1 MSDGGMR
8 PDDPAFSIGPA
19 DLDAA
24 VAAGVIGADAATA
37 LAAFA
42 AARERALPA
51 ADEEAVRFVTSFN
64 DVFVTLGIALLVGAV
79 VVLGF
84 QFAPIATGPAVAVL
98 AWGLAEIFTAR
109 RRMAFPSIVLVALFV
124 AACGGSVVTASGGG
138 GPFVAVG
145 AGLAML
151 IGGYVHWRRFGVP
164 ISVAAAVAGAI
175 AMVVGILAGVA
186 RPFLDA
192 YFGAVCL
199 VFGLAVFALAMK
211 WDLSDLERRTRR
223 TDTAFWLHVLAAP
236 LIVHP
241 LASLLGAGFATVS
254 GAAPA
259 LILAM
264 FAAIAIVAVVVD
276 RRALLVS
283 ALAYFGGS
291 ILVLIRGAGWV
302 GSIDEALTVG
312 VVGAV
317 VLGLSVAW
325 APLRAVVLQFVPAA
339 VRAVVPAPRVP
350 RGQAS

>member
-1 MSDGGMR
+1 M
-8 PDDPAFSIGPA
+8 
-19 DLDAA
+19 
-24 VAAGVIGADAATA
+24 
-37 LAAFA
+37 
-42 AARERALPA
+42 
-51 ADEEAVRFVTSFN
+51 
-64 DVFVTLGIALLVGAV
+64 
-79 VVLGF
+79 
-84 QFAPIATGPAVAVL
+84 ATGPAIALL

-109 RRMAFPSIVLVALFV
+109 RRMAFPSIVLVGLFV
-124 AACGGSVVTASGGG
+124 AACGGSVVTASGGDG
-138 GPFVAVG
+138 GPFVALG

-151 IGGYVHWRRFGVP
+151 IGGYAHWRRFGVP

-175 AMVVGILAGVA
+175 AMAVGLLAGVA

-192 YFGAVCL
+192 HFGAVCL

-211 WDLSDLERRTRR
+211 WDFSDRERRTRR

-241 LASLLGAGFATVS
+241 LAALLGAGFATVS

-283 ALAYFGGS
+283 ALVYFGGS
-291 ILVLIRGAGWV
+291 ILVLIRGAGWI

-312 VVGAV
+312 LVGAV

-325 APLRAVVLQFVPAA
+325 APLRAVVLKFVPAA

-350 RGQAS
+350 RGPAS